1 MSEAAAA
8 IRVDGLSK
16 KFRLFA
22 SPRDRL
28 KEALHPF
35 GKSYHRDFWALK
47 GVSFEIPKGQSV
59 GILGR
64 NGSGK
69 STLLRILASVLPPTH
84 GAVRVEGR
92 IAALLELG
100 AGFHPEF
107 TGRENAILQGTIFGY
122 SRAEIERLLPG
133 IEAFAN
139 IGSFFDQPVKIYSS
153 GMFLRVAFS
162 TAINVDPDIL
172 IIDEA
177 LAVGDVRFTVR
188 CVERLLELR
197 DRGVTILLVSHYPEL
212 IVRLCQRGIILDHG
226 RLIFSGPARE
236 AADRYYEVMFSDGL
250 PAAGE
255 ILHERQE
262 PLPAPGAP
270 PPPPPPQPEDA
281 FQAFVAESVEGDNC
295 VTRRS
300 YNVEERRVDSGRAV
314 IVDFR
319 VTVDGDADAVRIK
332 PGAVLEV
339 FVKAKA
345 LSPIATPVF
354 GYTVWSASSIRI
366 AGSNSHINPACFEIR
381 AEPPF
386 YSCRFRLLNRMGED
400 NYFLDIGFVEL
411 AGATYTML
419 QTRQRMIHM
428 VAEPTPWFQGAAD
441 LGLPL

>member
-1 MSEAAAA
+1 MSETAAA

-35 GKSYHRDFWALK
+35 GKSFHRDFWALD

-69 STLLRILASVLPPTH
+69 STLLRILASVLSPTE
-84 GAVRVEGR
+84 GRVEVGGR
-92 IAALLELG
+92 VAALLELG

-107 TGRENAILQGTIFGY
+107 TGRENAVLQGTIMGY
-122 SRAEIERLLPG
+122 SRAQIERRLPQ

-139 IGSFFDQPVKIYSS
+139 IGNFFDQPVKIYSS

-212 IVRLCQRGIILDHG
+212 IVRLCQRGIILERG
-226 RLIFSGPARE
+226 QLIFSGPARE
-236 AADRYYEVMFSDGL
+236 AADRYYEVMFSDGM

-262 PLPAPGAP
+262 TLPAPDVQPGLP
-270 PPPPPPQPEDA
+270 PDPFAA
-281 FQAFVAESVEGDNC
+281 FAAEAVEGDNC

-300 YNVEERRVDSGRAV
+300 YNTEERRVDSGRAV

-319 VTVDGDADAVRIK
+319 VIVDGDTDVVRIK
-332 PGAVLEV
+332 PGAVFEV
-339 FVKAKA
+339 FVKARA
-345 LSPIATPVF
+345 LAPIAQPVF

-366 AGSNSHINPACFEIR
+366 AGSNSHINPARFEIR

-386 YSCRFRLLNRMGED
+386 YACRFRLHNRMGED

-411 AGATYTML
+411 AGGTYTML
-419 QTRQRMIHM
+419 QTRQRMIHL

-441 LGLPL
+441 LSEPL